1 MKLAV
6 RIADREM
13 PVDGLVLDI
22 ALGDVGI
29 DASVQG
35 FFIVNS
41 TGKACTRQN
50 GEFHFSQ
57 PSLKGDR
64 SVEPTV
70 VPGRVMELQI
80 LGDTRTFSRGNGS

>member
-35 FFIVNS
+35 FFIETRLARHVRDRTENS
-41 TGKACTRQN
+41 ISPN
-50 GEFHFSQ
+50 
-57 PSLKGDR
+57 P
-64 SVEPTV
+64 P
-70 VPGRVMELQI
+70 
-80 LGDTRTFSRGNGS
+80 SRGTEVLSQMLCLDV